1 MSEDLR
7 SEACQH
13 LEKANSELQR
23 GQYSA
28 ALATLKTAEKLA
40 HKAEA
45 PDVLSAVLGT
55 TASVLKSRGMFEDA
69 LRMHITV
76 LNIQED
82 LAKIEP
88 LFNTWVATTLNN
100 LGNLLSDMGRPEEA
114 KKKYERALEIYESL
128 LETNTKS
135 SVYQSQ
141 VATTLNNLGTL
152 LSNMGRP
159 EEAKKKYEHALE
171 IRESLLETDTKSSVY
186 QSQVATT
193 LNNLGALL
201 KNMGRP
207 EEAKKK
213 YERALKMRESLLETD
228 TKSSVYQSDVA
239 MTLNNLGALLKN
251 MGRPEEAKK
260 KYERALKMR
269 ESLLETDTKSSVYQS
284 DVAMTLNNLGTLLSD
299 MGKPEEAIQHYQK
312 SLKIFTEPM
321 QYLTIQTKARAIINI
336 IQLVSGCAQEGTNI
350 IHKSEY
356 FKKVYDVYKQ
366 HDFFFSEYGLVY
378 EKRLVKEAGLS
389 AHIQYLVI
397 KAGIEKDA
405 GKRIGEYKK
414 CILEVEQ
421 IAEVEDDEK
430 LKDLWS
436 SVTYYLKGR
445 LFVNKAMQSKPPDS
459 ELMKKAIEQ
468 FKYAK
473 ENYKQAE
480 VCYCIYT
487 VLLELESIE
496 TFTDETKSR
505 MNELLKNA
513 IKNLPEKMEGDV
525 KSAFMEIQALLEN
538 RSVKTGPEMFERL
551 NCCIT
556 KIDYYGLRD
565 HFNYISQKIATYFK
579 EPFSPNVSYSNW
591 KLIVTF
597 DEPEK
602 VQGKLTIKAGDR
614 VLFNELLGKRNLISL
629 KHSSETKNEKIL
641 FATENNKDVLREI
654 TYSEKIDSD
663 DGLIDVQF
671 LEHDCK
677 RPPCTDGNF
686 NIAIVQLKYHLKK
699 TGHALIIEYNEAYFK
714 KVIAILD
721 AVKGKADLVVFPEF
735 SIPFSYLSAMKQY
748 SDDNGIV
755 IVAGSHYVTDDNLDK
770 YGELFYYKFDEDN
783 DLLKNIS
790 PVIIPSS
797 ERILHTEKM
806 LGAKDERNFLSEKG
820 MTHGTLNRIFKLNNN
835 VTFGVIICFDFLK
848 HELRARNTNAC
859 DIILVPQT
867 NEKPKE
873 FHEIAQNEINFPD
886 GAGNKAYI
894 MASGIFTYDDGIN
907 DYDDKNI
914 MGGYSGVTL
923 TLDKKLY
930 KKSKKSGKSEKP
942 VIESADK
949 QAIMLASL
957 NMDFFAA
964 RDIGMAQVPL
974 CTQLIHI
981 FEESEI
987 LKSAKDEDKDDVP
1000 AFFELLEKIKS
1011 CTDRSE
1017 LKELLA
1023 ANDSLI
1029 SRYSPLMHKSTSGDL
1044 TNLKLGNIKKKC
1056 ANIVLR

>member
-1 MSEDLR
+1 
-7 SEACQH
+7 
-13 LEKANSELQR
+13 
-23 GQYSA
+23 
-28 ALATLKTAEKLA
+28 
-40 HKAEA
+40 
-45 PDVLSAVLGT
+45 
-55 TASVLKSRGMFEDA
+55 
-69 LRMHITV
+69 
-76 LNIQED
+76 
-82 LAKIEP
+82 
-88 LFNTWVATTLNN
+88 
-100 LGNLLSDMGRPEEA
+100 
-114 KKKYERALEIYESL
+114 
-128 LETNTKS
+128 
-135 SVYQSQ
+135 
-141 VATTLNNLGTL
+141 
-152 LSNMGRP
+152 
-159 EEAKKKYEHALE
+159 
-171 IRESLLETDTKSSVY
+171 
-186 QSQVATT
+186 
-193 LNNLGALL
+193 
-201 KNMGRP
+201 
-207 EEAKKK
+207 
-213 YERALKMRESLLETD
+213 
-228 TKSSVYQSDVA
+228 
-239 MTLNNLGALLKN
+239 
-251 MGRPEEAKK
+251 
-260 KYERALKMR
+260 
-269 ESLLETDTKSSVYQS
+269 
-284 DVAMTLNNLGTLLSD
+284 
-299 MGKPEEAIQHYQK
+299 
-312 SLKIFTEPM
+312 M
-321 QYLTIQTKARAIINI
+321 QYLTIQAKARAIINI
-336 IQLVSGCAQEGTNI
+336 IQLVSRCTQEDTNI

-366 HDFFFSEYGLVY
+366 HDFFFSEYGLVH
-378 EKRLVKEAGLS
+378 ERRLVKEAGLG
-389 AHIQYLVI
+389 AHIQYLMINAGNI
-397 KAGIEKDA
+397 KYA
-405 GKRIGEYKK
+405 GKRIGAYKK

-430 LKDLWS
+430 LKELWS

-459 ELMKKAIEQ
+459 ELIKKAIEQ

-473 ENYKQAE
+473 ENYQQAE

-487 VLLELESIE
+487 VLLELESIK
-496 TFTDETKSR
+496 TLTDDTKLR
-505 MNELLKNA
+505 MSGLLKSA

-525 KSAFMEIQALLEN
+525 KSAFMEIEALLEN

-551 NCCIT
+551 NFCIT
-556 KIDYYGLRD
+556 KIDYYALRD

-579 EPFSPNVSYSNW
+579 EPFSPNVFYSNW
-591 KLIVTF
+591 TLIITF

-614 VLFNELLGKRNLISL
+614 VLLDEPLGKRNQISL
-629 KHSSETKNEKIL
+629 KHRSETKNETITFITKNSKNV
-641 FATENNKDVLREI
+641 TREI

-663 DGLIDVQF
+663 DGHIDVYF

-677 RPPCTDGNF
+677 RPNTDGNF

-699 TGHALIIEYNEAYFK
+699 TGHALIIEYNEAYLK

-721 AVKGKADLVVFPEF
+721 AVRGKADLVVFPEF
-735 SIPFSYLSAMKQY
+735 SIPFSYLSPMKQY
-748 SDDNGIV
+748 SDDNGIA
-755 IVAGSHYVTDDNLDK
+755 IVAGSHYITDDNLDK
-770 YGELFYYKFDEDN
+770 YGELLYHKFDENN

-797 ERILHTEKM
+797 EKILHTEKM

-859 DIILVPQT
+859 NIILVPQT

-907 DYDDKNI
+907 DYDDKII

-930 KKSKKSGKSEKP
+930 KKLKKSNKSKKP
-942 VIESADK
+942 VIESVNE

-964 RDIGMAQVPL
+964 RDTGMAQVPL

-1023 ANDSLI
+1023 NNDSLI
-1029 SRYSPLMHKSTSGDL
+1029 SRYSPLMHTSTGGDL